1 MLPWLSCATGH
12 TRTIACCIVSEHLP
26 QLVSAAQRLD
36 EARDS
41 HLAPGFSDAP
51 FMRSTLQ
58 MMDQSKE
65 ISRMVRKQASYFHG
79 VDTERECSLEAL
91 LSTPLNRLNEYQPVA
106 LMQRIQDTMHSLHR
120 QACAEDA
127 AKRAVGVEEGSR
139 DAVAGS
145 SDDVGTNA
153 GDVQRKIAV
162 WEDAQEVVLQ
172 NAAED
177 PSALSQRAKMLGSG
191 RQRQSVLVC
200 ASLVD
205 KVPNLAGL
213 ARTCEIFGLEGLTI
227 PSKKLMNQPLFTQ
240 ISVTAEKW
248 VPVHEVPEEGMRPY
262 LVSCKR
268 AGYTVVGLEQTANS
282 HSLLEYE
289 FPEKVVF
296 VLGKSIR

>member
-1 MLPWLSCATGH
+1 
-12 TRTIACCIVSEHLP
+12 
-26 QLVSAAQRLD
+26 
-36 EARDS
+36 
-41 HLAPGFSDAP
+41 
-51 FMRSTLQ
+51 
-58 MMDQSKE
+58 
-65 ISRMVRKQASYFHG
+65 
-79 VDTERECSLEAL
+79 
-91 LSTPLNRLNEYQPVA
+91 
-106 LMQRIQDTMHSLHR
+106 
-120 QACAEDA
+120 
-127 AKRAVGVEEGSR
+127 
-139 DAVAGS
+139 
-145 SDDVGTNA
+145 
-153 GDVQRKIAV
+153 
-162 WEDAQEVVLQ
+162 
-172 NAAED
+172 
-177 PSALSQRAKMLGSG
+177 MLGSG

-296 VLGKSIR
+296 VLGKEREGIPVDILQEVDQCVEIPQLGLLRSLNVHVSGAILIWHYTQQQMLRKRQRLMLQQNE